1 MNIGEVSRM
10 VNMPVSTIRYYDN
23 EGLFTSL
30 KKDSAGNR
38 VFLKEDLEQLKII
51 ECLKKSGMQIKEIK
65 QFMTWVAEGSQTIPQ
80 RKEMF
85 LHRKEV
91 VKNKMKEIS
100 KFSSSEMI
108 DYTLKNNKNTII
120 SIAVYDENGITYNI
134 YGGEYN
140 LNYDYEIGSATKTFT
155 AMLISRAVEE
165 GKINLDDN
173 ISNYLELE
181 NRYYPTIKRIITHT
195 SGFKPYY
202 LSFQKIKNYFSGGN
216 DFYNI
221 SKEQLLKEL
230 NKTKLED
237 KDYDFN
243 YSNFGISTLGLIL
256 EKVYYKD
263 YNELQEEYFKELD
276 MNNTSVAIGKG
287 NLRGYWKWNED
298 DGYIPTGAII
308 SNIEDMSKYL
318 ETLITSD
325 ESYIIKTQEPL
336 TDVRAVND
344 IYNIFDINVDKVGM
358 TWMIDNKND
367 IIWHNGSTTNFN
379 SYIGYNKEKKVGV
392 VVLSNLSPKSDVN
405 MTFIGNKIL
414 HEMLDK

>member
-1 MNIGEVSRM
+1 MESIY
-10 VNMPVSTIRYYDN
+10 STIIGTRGDRGESYHRVPYNGTPFWDYVGKLTTNEIKLIPGESYEVRHCGFCRHSDSTDVN
-23 EGLFTSL
+23 EGYCICSY
-30 KKDSAGNR
+30 
-38 VFLKEDLEQLKII
+38 
-51 ECLKKSGMQIKEIK
+51 
-65 QFMTWVAEGSQTIPQ
+65 
-80 RKEMF
+80 
-85 LHRKEV
+85 
-91 VKNKMKEIS
+91 
-100 KFSSSEMI
+100 I
-108 DYTLKNNKNTII
+108 D
-120 SIAVYDENGITYNI
+120 
-134 YGGEYN
+134 
-140 LNYDYEIGSATKTFT
+140 SATKTFT